1 MQGTT
6 RRSKSWVMARPSVNS
21 STLVTSQNCS
31 SGNCA
36 NTTLSIL
43 SSFQVDLLISR
54 YVCLADEL
62 SVDENDEIS
71 IRHLASS
78 IVKVMGYPGKPE
90 VRAASHRF
98 RST

>member
-1 MQGTT
+1 MC
-6 RRSKSWVMARPSVNS
+6 VF
-21 STLVTSQNCS
+21 LTS
-31 SGNCA
+31 
-36 NTTLSIL
+36 
-43 SSFQVDLLISR
+43 F
-54 YVCLADEL
+54 

-71 IRHLASS
+71 IRHLANS